1 MTAMTTIHGE
11 DVRVDGHLDTLADD
25 LTGTLIRAGDPAY
38 DEARALWNGM
48 TPRRPAA
55 IARCAD
61 TDDVRTAVTFA
72 AERGLLVAVRGGGHN
87 VAGTAG
93 VDGGLVIDLSAMNRV
108 EVAPDARRVRAGGGT
123 RFADLDAATQVHG
136 LAVPGGVV
144 SETGIGGLTL
154 AGGIGWLRRK
164 HGLTCDNLV
173 AATLVA
179 ADGTVHR
186 VDEEHDPEV
195 LWGLRGGG
203 GNFGVVTELTYRLHP
218 VGPEVFAA
226 IVMCG
231 ADDAEEVL
239 RAYRDWTSDLPD
251 EVSSIV
257 ACGSIAEEEDIPREH
272 WGEPGLILAACAATD
287 VDRGE
292 ALVQPL
298 RELDGVVADLSGPV
312 PYVEL
317 QQLFDAD
324 YPDGMRYYW
333 RSLDLPGLS
342 DAVIER
348 AVEWMHQRPSP
359 LTTLDLWHLGG
370 AMSRVAPDA
379 TAYGDRNAAFLL
391 GVESNWVDP
400 ADDEANVAWTRAC
413 VDAFEQ
419 LSTGRQYLNFPG
431 FLEDGQRT
439 LRAAHGEANYA
450 RLREL
455 KRRLDPHNLFRLHQ
469 NIAPA
474 DDART

>member
-1 MTAMTTIHGE
+1 MTTMTTLKGE
-11 DVRVDGHLDTLADD
+11 RVHVDGDLDALADD
-25 LTGTLIRAGDPAY
+25 LAGTLIREGDGDY
-38 DEARALWNGM
+38 DQARALWNGM

-55 IARCAD
+55 IVRCAG
-61 TDDVRTAVTFA
+61 TDDVSAVVRFA
-72 AERGLLVAVRGGGHN
+72 AERDLLLAVRGGGHN

-93 VDGGLVIDLSAMNRV
+93 VDGGIVVDLSDMNDV
-108 EVAPDARRVRAGGGT
+108 EVDPATRRARAGGGAT
-123 RFADLDAATQVHG
+123 FADLDAATQAHG
-136 LAVPGGVV
+136 LAAPGGVV
-144 SETGIGGLTL
+144 SKTGIGGLTL
-154 AGGIGWLRRK
+154 SGGIGWLRRK

-179 ADGTVHR
+179 ADGAVHQ
-186 VDEEHDPEV
+186 VDEERDPEL

-226 IVMCG
+226 IVVCHG
-231 ADDAEEVL
+231 EHAEDAL
-239 RAYRDWTSDLPD
+239 RAYRDWTADLPD

-257 ACGSIAEEEDIPREH
+257 ECGSVPEEEEIPEEH
-272 WGEPGLILAACAATD
+272 WGQPGLILVACAATELT
-287 VDRGE
+287 RGE

-298 RELDGVVADLSGPV
+298 RELDGVIADLSGSV

-317 QQLFDAD
+317 QQLFDGD

-333 RSLDLPGLS
+333 RSLHLPGLS
-342 DAVIER
+342 DEVIARTVER
-348 AVEWMHQRPSP
+348 LYSRPSP
-359 LTTLDLWHLGG
+359 RTTLDLWHLGG

-379 TAYGDRNAAFLL
+379 TAYGDRSAPFLL
-391 GVESNWVDP
+391 GVEANWTDP
-400 ADDEANVAWTRAC
+400 ADDDANVAWTRDC
-413 VDAFEQ
+413 VEAFAP
-419 LSTGRQYLNFPG
+419 LSTGREYLNFPG
-431 FLEDGQRT
+431 FLEDGRRT

-469 NIAPA
+469 NIAP
-474 DDART
+474 DDT